1 MAYIDIDIDDFLSSC
16 SSWEIKPL
24 IKALIEDGHISKEQ
38 VEAINDDVG
47 YKPSFV
53 EQEHIDAC
61 KKILTSYH
69 RLSNEDTD
77 LIKKISEKL

>member
-1 MAYIDIDIDDFLSSC
+1 MAYFDVDIDDFLSSC
-16 SSWEIKPL
+16 SSWEIKSL
-24 IKALIEDGHISKEQ
+24 VKALIEDGHISSKQ
-38 VEAINDDVG
+38 VEEESENYRA
-47 YKPSFV
+47 SFV

-61 KKILTSYH
+61 KKIMNSYH